1 MKLRN
6 DCALFFLGGVGYVS
20 LELVYRGRSHVSMFA
35 AGGLCFLLLGTLEDA
50 RRPLPQPLRC
60 LAGAAIITAVELA
73 VGLVCNRSYT
83 VWDYRDRPG
92 NFLGQICP
100 LFTLLWIPVAFG
112 AGQLYRF
119 IRRQLVP
126 GPDEADGG
134 IPQDPGSN
142 GRRLLPHDGPAD
154 PYPRNIRQDNG

>member
-60 LAGAAIITAVELA
+60 LAGAAI
-73 VGLVCNRSYT
+73 
-83 VWDYRDRPG
+83 
-92 NFLGQICP
+92 
-100 LFTLLWIPVAFG
+100 FTLLWIPLAFG

-134 IPQDPGSN
+134 IPQDPGPT

-154 PYPRNIRQDNG
+154 PYPRNIRQDND